1 MKRKRVY
8 ECHMCSYTCKQ
19 TSNLKRHLSYIHDIG
34 VVWHYCNLCDSKF
47 KTTANLNRH
56 LMYKH
61 DIGVT
66 WHHCHLCDYKGKRK
80 DTLNKHLAFKHDIG
94 IKWHHCHLCDYKGKQ
109 KSNLKQ
115 HMAFKHDLGVK
126 WHHCHLCDSKFKEG
140 KSLKAHLAH
149 KHDIGVTWY
158 KCDHCN
164 YKGKQKAHLRLHLAL
179 THHIGVTWHQC
190 DHCTYKT
197 KQKHHLKLHLART
210 HDIGNKYCDICYESV
225 GVVRSIK
232 GADVCRSCCD
242 DYGFRKE
249 RIELKYIKALEKRF
263 PYHMEHDTRVQG
275 DMCLR
280 YRPDAMWLDPHL
292 KCHIQFELDE
302 HQHLWK
308 NGSYDCDEKRISDIY
323 DEFKSNVPEHFVVVR
338 LNPDSELGRAAVFK
352 DRLNHL
358 VEVLEHVK
366 TSPPKEKISIIY
378 MYYDKNN
385 HRIAK
390 NLPKYLLDEDNM
402 SIQTEVYKQP

>member
-1 MKRKRVY
+1 MKRKRGTIHS
-8 ECHMCSYTCKQ
+8 CHLCPFTHKYKSR
-19 TSNLKRHLSYIHDIG
+19 LKRHLAHSHG
-34 VVWHYCNLCDSKF
+34 
-47 KTTANLNRH
+47 
-56 LMYKH
+56 
-61 DIGVT
+61 IGVT
-66 WHHCHLCDYKGKRK
+66 WHNCELCNYKCKRNTHLKIHMANKHDMGIQWHQCNHCDYKCKQQCTLKRHLMCRHDINVRWLKCDLCDYKSVDRGALKRHK
-80 DTLNKHLAFKHDIG
+80 AFKHG
-94 IKWHHCHLCDYKGKQ
+94 I
-109 KSNLKQ
+109 N
-115 HMAFKHDLGVK
+115 
-126 WHHCHLCDSKFKEG
+126 
-140 KSLKAHLAH
+140 
-149 KHDIGVTWY
+149 
-158 KCDHCN
+158 
-164 YKGKQKAHLRLHLAL
+164 
-179 THHIGVTWHQC
+179 VTWHQC
-190 DHCTYKT
+190 DHCTYKAKYKSLLKRHKAFKHDINVRWLKCDLCDFKCKDNL
-197 KQKHHLKLHLART
+197 KQHIAHV

-232 GADVCRSCCD
+232 GANVCRSCCD
-242 DYGFRKE
+242 EYGFRKE
-249 RIELKYIKALEKRF
+249 RIELKYIKALQKRF

-358 VEVLEHVK
+358 VEVLERVK

-390 NLPKYLLDEDNM
+390 NLPKYLLDKDNK
-402 SIQTEVYKQP
+402 II

>member
-1 MKRKRVY
+1 MKTCNKCITTKTLDQFRPKRNICKPCNKASRRERTKDPVFLARQKRWRSGLRKRVLQ
-8 ECHMCSYTCKQ
+8 CHFCPYTSKH
-19 TSNLKRHLSYIHDIG
+19 TSH
-34 VVWHYCNLCDSKF
+34 F
-47 KTTANLNRH
+47 KN
-56 LMYKH
+56 
-61 DIGVT
+61 
-66 WHHCHLCDYKGKRK
+66 
-80 DTLNKHLAFKHDIG
+80 HLAFKHDI
-94 IKWHHCHLCDYKGKQ
+94 
-109 KSNLKQ
+109 N
-115 HMAFKHDLGVK
+115 
-126 WHHCHLCDSKFKEG
+126 
-140 KSLKAHLAH
+140 
-149 KHDIGVTWY
+149 
-158 KCDHCN
+158 
-164 YKGKQKAHLRLHLAL
+164 
-179 THHIGVTWHQC
+179 VTWHQC
-190 DHCTYKT
+190 DHCTYKSKLKGNLKQHLADKHDIGVT
-197 KQKHHLKLHLART
+197 LYKCDHCDLKFKQKSVLIRHLSDKHDIGIVWHQCDHCDSKFKRKGRLKLHMAWKHDIGTVWHHCDHCTYKSKQRGNVKSHMAYI

-232 GADVCRSCCD
+232 GAKVCRSCCD
-242 DYGFRKE
+242 TYGFRKE
-249 RIELKYIKALEKRF
+249 RIELKYIKALQERF
-263 PYHMEHDTRVQG
+263 PYHMEHNMCVNG

-338 LNPDSELGRAAVFK
+338 LNPDSELGRTAVFK

-390 NLPKYLLDEDNM
+390 NLPKYLLDKNHK
-402 SIQTEVYKQP
+402 SI

>member
-1 MKRKRVY
+1 MAHK
-8 ECHMCSYTCKQ
+8 H
-19 TSNLKRHLSYIHDIG
+19 NIG
-34 VVWHYCNLCDSKF
+34 VVWHHCDLCDSKS
-47 KTTANLNRH
+47 KTKTHLKRH
-56 LMYKH
+56 LALVH
-61 DIGVT
+61 NIGVV
-66 WHHCHLCDYKGKRK
+66 WHHCDHC
-80 DTLNKHLAFKHDIG
+80 TFK
-94 IKWHHCHLCDYKGKQ
+94 CKQ
-109 KSNLKQ
+109 KCNLKK

-126 WHHCHLCDSKFKEG
+126 WQQCHLCDSKYKQK

-149 KHDIGVTWY
+149 KHDIGVTWHQ
-158 KCDHCN
+158 CDHCT
-164 YKGKQKAHLRLHLAL
+164 YKCKESCNLKRHMAL
-179 THHIGVTWHQC
+179 THDIGVTWHQC

-197 KQKHHLKLHLART
+197 KQNAHLKLHHAHI
-210 HDIGNKYCDICYESV
+210 HDIGNKYCDICYETV
-225 GVVRSIK
+225 GIVRSIK

-242 DYGFRKE
+242 SYGIRKE
-249 RIELKYIKALEKRF
+249 RIELKYIKALKKRF

-292 KCHIQFELDE
+292 KCHIHFELDE

-323 DEFKSNVPEHFVVVR
+323 DEFKTNVPEHYVVVR
-338 LNPDSELGRAAVFK
+338 LNPDSELGRTTVFK

-358 VEVLEHVK
+358 VEILERVK

-378 MYYDKNN
+378 MYYDKTN

-390 NLPKYLLDEDNM
+390 NLPKYLLDENNKF
-402 SIQTEVYKQP
+402 Y

>member
-8 ECHMCSYTCKQ
+8 ECHVCSYTSKKISHLKRHLSHIHDIGVKWHYCNLCDSKFKDKTNFKRHLSNIHDIDVTWFKCDHCDSKFKDKSSLNRHLSNIHDIGVVWFKCDHCDSKFKEKNTLNRHMAYKHNVGVVWHYCDHCDYKGKQ
-19 TSNLKRHLSYIHDIG
+19 KVNLKRHLARKHDIDVTWFKCDHCDSKFKEKNTLKRHLSYIHDIG
-34 VVWHYCNLCDSKF
+34 V
-47 KTTANLNRH
+47 
-56 LMYKH
+56 
-61 DIGVT
+61 
-66 WHHCHLCDYKGKRK
+66 
-80 DTLNKHLAFKHDIG
+80 
-94 IKWHHCHLCDYKGKQ
+94 
-109 KSNLKQ
+109 
-115 HMAFKHDLGVK
+115 
-126 WHHCHLCDSKFKEG
+126 
-140 KSLKAHLAH
+140 
-149 KHDIGVTWY
+149 TWY
-158 KCDHCN
+158 KCDHCTH
-164 YKGKQKAHLRLHLAL
+164 KCKQNAHLKSHYE
-179 THHIGVTWHQC
+179 HI
-190 DHCTYKT
+190 
-197 KQKHHLKLHLART
+197 
-210 HDIGNKYCDICYESV
+210 HDIGNKFCDICYEHV
-225 GVVRSIK
+225 GRVRSIK
-232 GADVCRSCCD
+232 GANVCRSCCD
-242 DYGFRKE
+242 DYGIRKE
-249 RIELKYIKALEKRF
+249 RIELKYIKALHKRF

-323 DEFKSNVPEHFVVVR
+323 DEFKTNVPEHFVVVR
-338 LNPDSELGRAAVFK
+338 LNPDSELGRTAVFE

-402 SIQTEVYKQP
+402 SFANIK

>member
-1 MKRKRVY
+1 MKS
-8 ECHMCSYTCKQ
+8 H
-19 TSNLKRHLSYIHDIG
+19 HAHIHDIG
-34 VVWHYCNLCDSKF
+34 DKF
-47 KTTANLNRH
+47 
-56 LMYKH
+56 
-61 DIGVT
+61 
-66 WHHCHLCDYKGKRK
+66 
-80 DTLNKHLAFKHDIG
+80 
-94 IKWHHCHLCDYKGKQ
+94 
-109 KSNLKQ
+109 
-115 HMAFKHDLGVK
+115 
-126 WHHCHLCDSKFKEG
+126 
-140 KSLKAHLAH
+140 
-149 KHDIGVTWY
+149 
-158 KCDHCN
+158 
-164 YKGKQKAHLRLHLAL
+164 
-179 THHIGVTWHQC
+179 
-190 DHCTYKT
+190 
-197 KQKHHLKLHLART
+197 
-210 HDIGNKYCDICYESV
+210 CDICYESV

-232 GADVCRSCCD
+232 GAKVCRTCCD

-263 PYHMEHDTRVQG
+263 PYHMEHDTRVNG

-323 DEFKSNVPEHFVVVR
+323 DEFKTNVPEHFVVVR
-338 LNPDSELGRAAVFK
+338 LNPDSELGRTAVFK

-390 NLPKYLLDEDNM
+390 NLPKYLLDKNHK
-402 SIQTEVYKQP
+402 SI

>member
-1 MKRKRVY
+1 MASIHDICVTWRQ
-8 ECHMCSYTCKQ
+8 CHLCPYTTSQ
-19 TSNLKRHLSYIHDIG
+19 TCNLKKHLAFTHDIG
-34 VVWHYCNLCDSKF
+34 VVWHQCHLCNDKF
-47 KTTANLNRH
+47 KDKGNLKRH
-56 LMYKH
+56 MAGKH
-61 DIGVT
+61 DIGV
-66 WHHCHLCDYKGKRK
+66 
-80 DTLNKHLAFKHDIG
+80 
-94 IKWHHCHLCDYKGKQ
+94 KWH
-109 KSNLKQ
+109 
-115 HMAFKHDLGVK
+115 
-126 WHHCHLCDSKFKEG
+126 
-140 KSLKAHLAH
+140 
-149 KHDIGVTWY
+149 
-158 KCDHCN
+158 KCDHCDCKFKN
-164 YKGKQKAHLRLHLAL
+164 KSGLLQHLASV
-179 THHIGVTWHQC
+179 HNIGVRWTHC
-190 DHCTYKT
+190 DHCIYKSKRT
-197 KQKHHLKLHLART
+197 SLKRHMAHI
-210 HDIGNKYCDICYESV
+210 HDIGNKYCDICYETV
-225 GVVRSIK
+225 GLVRSIK

-323 DEFKSNVPEHFVVVR
+323 DEFKTNVPEHFVVVR
-338 LNPDSELGRAAVFK
+338 LNPDSDLGRAAVFK

-358 VEVLEHVK
+358 VDILERVK

-390 NLPKYLLDEDNM
+390 NLPKYLLDE
-402 SIQTEVYKQP
+402 EHRVYK

>member
-1 MKRKRVY
+1 
-8 ECHMCSYTCKQ
+8 
-19 TSNLKRHLSYIHDIG
+19 
-34 VVWHYCNLCDSKF
+34 
-47 KTTANLNRH
+47 
-56 LMYKH
+56 
-61 DIGVT
+61 
-66 WHHCHLCDYKGKRK
+66 
-80 DTLNKHLAFKHDIG
+80 LAFKHDIG

-109 KSNLKQ
+109 TGNLKA
-115 HMAFKHDLGVK
+115 HMSAAHNIGVT
-126 WHHCHLCDSKFKEG
+126 WHQCDLCDSKFKQKHQL
-140 KSLKAHLAH
+140 KSHLADIH
-149 KHDIGVTWY
+149 NIGVTWFKCDLCDY
-158 KCDHCN
+158 KAKKKGHIKQHMTNKHNIGVTWFKCDHCN
-164 YKGKQKAHLRLHLAL
+164 YKGKQKGHLQVHLA
-179 THHIGVTWHQC
+179 
-190 DHCTYKT
+190 
-197 KQKHHLKLHLART
+197 AT
-210 HDIGNKYCDICYESV
+210 HDIGDKYCDICYEHV
-225 GVVRSIK
+225 GRVRSIK
-232 GADVCRSCCD
+232 GAKVCRSCCD
-242 DYGFRKE
+242 DYGFMKE
-249 RIELKYIKALEKRF
+249 RIELKYIKVLKVRF

>member
-8 ECHMCSYTCKQ
+8 ECHLCSYTCGWASHLKQ
-19 TSNLKRHLSYIHDIG
+19 HMA
-34 VVWHYCNLCDSKF
+34 F
-47 KTTANLNRH
+47 
-56 LMYKH
+56 KH

-66 WHHCHLCDYKGKRK
+66 WHHCDHCDYRGKSKWGLNNHLASKHDICTVWHHCHLCNYKCYKPCSLK
-80 DTLNKHLAFKHDIG
+80 LHLAYKHDIG
-94 IKWHHCHLCDYKGKQ
+94 IKWHDCHLCDYKGKQ
-109 KSNLKQ
+109 LCNLKT
-115 HMAFKHDLGVK
+115 HLSAAHNIGVT
-126 WHHCHLCDSKFKEG
+126 WFRCDQCDSKFKQKQQL
-140 KSLKAHLAH
+140 KSHLAD
-149 KHDIGVTWY
+149 KHDIGVTWFKCDLCDSKFKKKGHLKQHLSDKHNIGVTWF

-164 YKGKQKAHLRLHLAL
+164 YKGKQKVHLQLHLA
-179 THHIGVTWHQC
+179 
-190 DHCTYKT
+190 
-197 KQKHHLKLHLART
+197 AN
-210 HDIGNKYCDICYESV
+210 HDIGNKYCDICYETV
-225 GVVRSIK
+225 GKTRSIK
-232 GADVCRSCCD
+232 GADVCRTCCD
-242 DYGFRKE
+242 DYGIRKE
-249 RIELKYIKALEKRF
+249 RIELKYIKALQKRF
-263 PYHMEHDTRVQG
+263 QYHMEHDTRVQG

-323 DEFKSNVPEHFVVVR
+323 DEFKTNVPEHFVVVR
-338 LNPDSELGRAAVFK
+338 LNPDSELGRTAVFK

-378 MYYDKNN
+378 MYYDKTY

-390 NLPKYLLDEDNM
+390 NIPKY
-402 SIQTEVYKQP
+402 

>member
-1 MKRKRVY
+1 MKRKRVH
-8 ECHMCSYTCKQ
+8 ECH
-19 TSNLKRHLSYIHDIG
+19 L
-34 VVWHYCNLCDSKF
+34 CNHKF
-47 KTTANLNRH
+47 KQNYTLNRH
-56 LMYKH
+56 MSNKH
-61 DIGVT
+61 DINVK
-66 WHHCHLCDYKGKRK
+66 WHQCHLCDYKAKHNS
-80 DTLNKHLAFKHDIG
+80 TLKQHLENKHDIG
-94 IKWHHCHLCDYKGKQ
+94 IRWHPCD
-109 KSNLKQ
+109 
-115 HMAFKHDLGVK
+115 H
-126 WHHCHLCDSKFKEG
+126 CDSKFKQNG
-140 KSLKAHLAH
+140 QLKRHLAIM
-149 KHDIGVTWY
+149 HDVGV
-158 KCDHCN
+158 K
-164 YKGKQKAHLRLHLAL
+164 
-179 THHIGVTWHQC
+179 WHQC
-190 DHCTYKT
+190 DHCHYKSKQKVTLKQHMSNKHNIGVIWHQCGYCTYKCKKKWSLKQHMADKHNIGT
-197 KQKHHLKLHLART
+197 IWHQCVHCTYKCKQKNSMKSHHAHI
-210 HDIGNKYCDICYESV
+210 HDIGDKFCDICYESV

-232 GADVCRSCCD
+232 GAKVCRTCCD

-249 RIELKYIKALEKRF
+249 RIELKYIKALDKRF

-323 DEFKSNVPEHFVVVR
+323 DEFKTNVPEHFVVVR
-338 LNPDSELGRAAVFK
+338 LNPDSELGRTAVFK

-378 MYYDKNN
+378 MYYDKTN

-390 NLPKYLLDEDNM
+390 NLPKYLLDKNHK
-402 SIQTEVYKQP
+402 SI

>member
-1 MKRKRVY
+1 MKRKRGVKCQLCPY
-8 ECHMCSYTCKQ
+8 TSRFPSY
-19 TSNLKRHLSYIHDIG
+19 LKRHLASIHNIG
-34 VVWHYCNLCDSKF
+34 VTWYQCHMCDSKF
-47 KTTANLNRH
+47 KDKSNFKRH
-56 LMYKH
+56 LASIHY
-61 DIGVT
+61 IGVT
-66 WHHCHLCDYKGKRK
+66 WHQCHLCDYKGKRK
-80 DTLNKHLAFKHDIG
+80 SHLTKHLLYKHDIG
-94 IKWHHCHLCDYKGKQ
+94 VVSWHQCHLCDYKTKVS
-109 KSNLKQ
+109 KFILKR
-115 HMAFKHDLGVK
+115 HMAEKHDVGVT
-126 WHHCHLCDSKFKEG
+126 WHKCHLCDVKRKSKG
-140 KSLKAHLAH
+140 NLRQHLADVH
-149 KHDIGVTWY
+149 NVGVNWY
-158 KCDHCN
+158 
-164 YKGKQKAHLRLHLAL
+164 
-179 THHIGVTWHQC
+179 QC
-190 DHCTYKT
+190 DHCTYKC
-197 KQKHHLKLHLART
+197 KRKSNMISHLACK
-210 HDIGNKYCDICYESV
+210 HDIGNKYCDICYEIV
-225 GVVRSIK
+225 GKTRSIK
-232 GADVCRSCCD
+232 GADVCRTCCD

-249 RIELKYIKALEKRF
+249 RIELKYIKALQKRF

-358 VEVLEHVK
+358 VEVLERVK

-390 NLPKYLLDEDNM
+390 NLPKYLLDKDNK
-402 SIQTEVYKQP
+402 II